1 MSTLSTF
8 APSELPTGRD
18 MRNLPE
24 ISIVVPVFN
33 EQSTLRELRDEVA
46 TALAGERYELVLVN
60 DGSTDDSSAVL
71 HELAALHAEVVVV
84 ELARNFGQHPAVL
97 AGFSIARGRYVVTL
111 DADLQ
116 NPPSEIPRIVAE
128 LRAGHDVV
136 GSIREDR
143 QDPWLRKRISALVN
157 TVATASMGVGM
168 SDYGC
173 MLRGYSREV
182 TDEIIELAEQ
192 SAFIPALAM
201 MIARDPVEIP
211 VAHGER
217 DRGES
222 KYSPLK
228 LMRLGFDLITGFSLL
243 PIQLVSLTGVLIAI
257 LGVAFAGF
265 LMVRRLIVGPES
277 EGVFT
282 LFAILFAFVG
292 VLLLAVGL
300 VGEYVGRIYAEVRRR
315 PVYRIREIVAQSLPP
330 EEPR

>member
-1 MSTLSTF
+1 MTTLSVLT
-8 APSELPTGRD
+8 PSELPRATSRD
-18 MRNLPE
+18 LPE
-24 ISIVVPVFN
+24 ISVVVPVFN
-33 EQSTLRELRDEVA
+33 EESTLHQLRAAVA
-46 TALAGERYELVLVN
+46 DALAGESYELVLVN
-60 DGSTDDSSAVL
+60 DGSRDGSRDIL
-71 HELAALHAEVVVV
+71 HELAALHREVVVV
-84 ELARNFGQHPAVL
+84 ELSRNFGQHPAVL
-97 AGFSIARGRYVVTL
+97 AGFSIARGRWVVTL

-116 NPPSEIPRIVAE
+116 NPPSEIPRLVAE

-136 GSIREDR
+136 GSVRENR
-143 QDPWLRKRISALVN
+143 HDPWLRKQVSALVN
-157 TVATASMGVGM
+157 KVATASMGVGM

-211 VAHGER
+211 VGHGER
-217 DRGES
+217 DRGRS

-315 PVYRIREIVAQSLPP
+315 PVYRIREVVAQSLPP